1 MLIRFNV
8 KNFLSFA
15 EREDGGSEEFSMIAG
30 KVRNKKEHVYDN
42 EKIKLLKFAAIYG
55 ANASGKSN
63 LVKAMDYMRRIVLFG
78 FPVGYTDMYCKVD
91 EANREKASYFEVEI
105 MLGDKYFAYGF
116 ETILNQGK
124 YISEWLVELTSD
136 NREKL
141 IFSRNIEDGTFE
153 IGDTLRD
160 KGLIEKLKMYAE
172 DIQED
177 SEVLFLSIMNKNKKT
192 LYQQYDEAAV
202 FQDVYRWIKVNLR
215 SKYLDSLYPD

>member
-105 MLGDKYFAYGF
+105 MLGDK
-116 ETILNQGK
+116 
-124 YISEWLVELTSD
+124 
-136 NREKL
+136 
-141 IFSRNIEDGTFE
+141 
-153 IGDTLRD
+153 
-160 KGLIEKLKMYAE
+160 
-172 DIQED
+172 
-177 SEVLFLSIMNKNKKT
+177 
-192 LYQQYDEAAV
+192 
-202 FQDVYRWIKVNLR
+202 
-215 SKYLDSLYPD
+215 